1 MRTTV
6 DIPDETYRKLKA
18 RAALKGSTVKELVLR
33 MVERELA
40 GDVKG
45 TDELPVI
52 HGTQGKKIS
61 IGRDD
66 IDEAL
71 FG

>member
-6 DIPDETYRKLKA
+6 DIPDETYRRLKA
-18 RAALKGSTVKELVLR
+18 KAALKGSTVKELVVR

-40 GDVKG
+40 NDLIGND
-45 TDELPVI
+45 DLPVI

-61 IGRDD
+61 ITRED